1 MRRIFLVGAIIA
13 VSGCN
18 SAQKAAEHAVSQDL
32 PDPRSAR
39 FRNFHINNEGVVC
52 GEVNGKDRKGAY
64 TGFRKFV
71 YYSHTGN
78 HHLEPED
85 IGAQFENAMSLC
97 RASYGT
103 GVVSD
108 ACQEADKLAPA
119 DRRLNQFRERYTID
133 CR

>member
-1 MRRIFLVGAIIA
+1 MRRIFLFGAIIV
-13 VSGCN
+13 VSACH
-18 SAQKAAEHAVSQDL
+18 SAQKAAEHVVSQDL
-32 PDPRSAR
+32 PDPGSAR

-64 TGFRKFV
+64 SGFRKFV

-85 IGAQFENAMSLC
+85 ISAQFEDAMSVC

-103 GVVSD
+103 GVVVD
-108 ACQEADKLAPA
+108 ACQEAEKLAPA
-119 DRRLNQFRERYTID
+119 QRILTEFRDRYTID